1 MGGRGHSF
9 SSKFMRKSKLK
20 RNFKNR
26 KLLNIMVPNFLRTN
40 SILVVVTRITQTQSF
55 RIKKKKLRP
64 ISLEIT
70 YKVNKVGPC
79 TLLRHE
85 ELCLINLA
93 S

>member
-1 MGGRGHSF
+1 MSERGHGF
-9 SSKFMRKSKLK
+9 SLKFMRKSKLK

-40 SILVVVTRITQTQSF
+40 CIFGGLHKNNPKTKLQ
-55 RIKKKKLRP
+55 IKKKKLRP

-79 TLLRHE
+79 TLLRHV
-85 ELCLINLA
+85 
-93 S
+93 

>member
-1 MGGRGHSF
+1 MGERGHGLSL
-9 SSKFMRKSKLK
+9 KFMRKSRLK

-40 SILVVVTRITQTQSF
+40 SILVVVTRATRTQSF
-55 RIKKKKLRP
+55 RLKKKLRP
-64 ISLEIT
+64 ISLKIT

-85 ELCLINLA
+85 ELCLINLT